1 MHATLYEA
9 TRAGFTGGPLTLEAV
24 ILVKTLK
31 LLVLSAFLWA
41 IWREVRNLLS

>member
-9 TRAGFTGGPLTLEAV
+9 TRHGLTGGPLTLEAV

-31 LLVLSAFLWA
+31 LLVMGGFLWA
-41 IWREVRNLLS
+41 IWREVRNLLG